1 MKSAFAVTMAH
12 TDTLDKEGRENDGKS
27 LHLHLMEFLERSS
40 VVGRSSSFVDE
51 NDRFVSDC
59 RCSRSIYPTSAE
71 RELL

>member
-1 MKSAFAVTMAH
+1 MKSAFAVAMAD
-12 TDTLDKEGRENDGKS
+12 TDTLDNEGRENDGRS
-27 LHLHLMEFLERSS
+27 WYLHLMEFSERAS

-59 RCSRSIYPTSAE
+59 RFSRSIYPTSAE